1 MKSLKS
7 FAISFFALC
16 LSLLAGC
23 GAGTNNGAVERG
35 LAANGNQG
43 ESGPKAVGRE
53 VAIGE
58 RFKLVRDEK
67 VRVKDTSLTIGLKGV
82 RHTWYVDGKSE
93 TVDADFIITS
103 NEKEQRQWIDL
114 GEKVT
119 VGDYVVELLGADP
132 FGKNDSELVVT
143 RR

>member
-1 MKSLKS
+1 MKMRSLKT
-7 FAISFFALC
+7 FAISFLALC

-23 GAGTNNGAVERG
+23 GAGTNNGSVERG
-35 LAANGNQG
+35 RKGD
-43 ESGPKAVGRE
+43 GRE

-58 RFKLVRDEK
+58 SFKLVRDEK
-67 VRVKDTSLTIGLKGV
+67 IWIKDTPLAIELKGV

-93 TVDADFIITS
+93 TVDADFIITLDK
-103 NEKEQRQWIDL
+103 KEQRQWIDL
-114 GEKVT
+114 GEKVMI
-119 VGDYVVELLGADP
+119 GDYVVELLGADP